1 MQRTIAKR
9 PLRVMR
15 KTAVTVG
22 DNTHRAMDLSLD
34 EVTFIRDYLLQQ
46 KWHWPK
52 SGKRRSPAGEAQH
65 YLWQERNQATS
76 WDDFCQV
83 WGDGHMITADRE
95 HLIMPYEL
103 FLVDGVLGQL
113 WASFITPQR
122 KLVNV
127 VCISK
132 DMQADYGNAFNGY
145 ALLPTPERIAKLE
158 AIDKAAEKARQD
170 NDRDMW
176 PEKEAK

>member
-9 PLRVMR
+9 PLRVMQ
-15 KTAVTVG
+15 KTVVTVG
-22 DNTHRAMDLSLD
+22 GGTHRAVDISHA
-34 EVTFIRDYLLQQ
+34 EVDYIREYLLKQN

-52 SGKRRSPAGEAQH
+52 DGARRTTEKSQH
-65 YLWQERNQATS
+65 YLWQKRNQATS
-76 WDDFCQV
+76 WGDFCQV
-83 WGDGHMITADRE
+83 WGDGSMIETDRE

-113 WASFITPQR
+113 WVSFITPQN

-145 ALLPTPERIAKLE
+145 ALLPTPERVAKLE
-158 AIDKAAEKARQD
+158 KED
-170 NDRDMW
+170 N
-176 PEKEAK
+176 